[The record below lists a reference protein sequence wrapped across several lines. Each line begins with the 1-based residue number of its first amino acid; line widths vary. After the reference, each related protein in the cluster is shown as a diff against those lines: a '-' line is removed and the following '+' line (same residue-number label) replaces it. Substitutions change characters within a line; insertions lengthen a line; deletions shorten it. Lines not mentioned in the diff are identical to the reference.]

1 MLAGGAELELGR
13 QVEGS
18 RPSATRPPHR
28 PRLGARLAATATAA
42 TGSAE
47 PEQPP
52 RTPPRRHEVR
62 GPSALAGLVPPHGQ
76 EPRSPT
82 RPATAATADGR
93 EPTTAGRAT
102 PTRAADGA
110 DAIPLDETGGL
121 LTRRLAGRTPA
132 GSQSEE
138 DRGAWPLRGAPHRP
152 RLAPRWGDRPGR
164 SDRAWAA
171 GKHGQG
177 RGLHWGPWLG
187 SPALRLGDRVGRRLH
202 LPHGAANL
210 AGRAVKGSHW
220 RRPQGPSLRRRRH
233 DPHHRS
239 KGRGVLPEPSQ
250 QSSLASP
257 SPSKGGGATASRAT
271 SGVGR
276 P

>member
-18 RPSATRPPHR
+18 RPSANRPPHR
-28 PRLGARLAATATAA
+28 PRLGERLAATATAA
-42 TGSAE
+42 TG
-47 PEQPP
+47 P
-52 RTPPRRHEVR
+52 RALHARRTR
-62 GPSALAGLVPPHGQ
+62 AS
-76 EPRSPT
+76 T
-82 RPATAATADGR
+82 RPGAPVPDSTRHRGDGGP
-93 EPTTAGRAT
+93 EGTNLTAGRAT

-110 DAIPLDETGGL
+110 DAIPLHEAGGL

-138 DRGAWPLRGAPHRP
+138 DWGAWPLIGAPHP
-152 RLAPRWGDRPGR
+152 LRLAPRWGDRPDR

-210 AGRAVKGSHW
+210 AGRAVKGSHR

-257 SPSKGGGATASRAT
+257 PPSKGGGATASRAT